1 MKLFA
6 RVKSIPNTLTMR
18 ELEVSKFVKDLL
30 TQGIVATDDL
40 NKAENLSTQAAALLN
55 GKYPFTIYPKRF
67 TGIDDDYKLY
77 CFAGISFP
85 TSVSHDS
92 ALIALK
98 DAGFKP
104 VWVDNK
110 QFTGILLS
118 F

>member
-1 MKLFA
+1 MKLIVK
-6 RVKSIPNTLTMR
+6 VKSVPNTLTMQ

-30 TQGIVATDDL
+30 TQGIVATDNL
-40 NKAENLSTQAAALLN
+40 NKADDLSTKAAASLN
-55 GKYPFTIYPKRF
+55 GKYAFVIYPKRF
-67 TGIDDDYKLY
+67 TGIDGDCNIH

-85 TSVSHDS
+85 TSVGHDS
-92 ALIALK
+92 ALVILK

-104 VWVDNK
+104 FWVDDK

>member
-6 RVKSIPNTLTMR
+6 RVKSVPNTLTMR

-40 NKAENLSTQAAALLN
+40 NKADDLSTKAAALLN
-55 GKYPFTIYPKRF
+55 GKYPFVIYPKRF
-67 TGIDDDYKLY
+67 TGMDADYNIH

-85 TSVSHDS
+85 TSASHDS
-92 ALIALK
+92 ALVILK

-104 VWVDNK
+104 FWVDDK